1 MTREV
6 RVVADELALHAA
18 AAVEIAAAL
27 TAAVTARGSASL
39 VLSGGSTPRG
49 VYAALARGD
58 GLAAPV
64 PWARVHVFW
73 GDERHVPP
81 DHADSNFRMAHAA
94 LLAHVPVPADH
105 VHRMAGDLADP
116 AAAAAQYAET
126 IRAVVGPAEAEG
138 IPRFDV
144 VLLGLGADGHV
155 ASLFPDST
163 ALDPQAPL
171 VAAPFVRTQN
181 THRIT
186 MTLPL
191 LNAAH
196 AVIVL
201 VSGAAKA
208 EAVRDVLEPA
218 PSTPLLPARLV
229 QPASGRLLWL
239 IDRDAAGLLESR
251 RP

>member
-6 RVVADELALHAA
+6 RVVSDEAALHVA
-18 AAVEIAAAL
+18 AAVEIAAAV

-49 VYAALARGD
+49 VYAALARAD

-64 PWARVHVFW
+64 PWTRVHVFW

-81 DHADSNFRMAHAA
+81 DHADSNFRMAQEA

-105 VHRMAGDLADP
+105 VHRMAGELADP

-126 IRAVVGPAEAEG
+126 IRAVVGPAEG
-138 IPRFDV
+138 TPRFDV

-155 ASLFPDST
+155 ASLFPHST
-163 ALDPQAPL
+163 ALDPEAPL

-218 PSTPLLPARLV
+218 SSTPLLPARQV

-239 IDRDAAGLLESR
+239 LDRAAAGRLESPR
-251 RP
+251 S